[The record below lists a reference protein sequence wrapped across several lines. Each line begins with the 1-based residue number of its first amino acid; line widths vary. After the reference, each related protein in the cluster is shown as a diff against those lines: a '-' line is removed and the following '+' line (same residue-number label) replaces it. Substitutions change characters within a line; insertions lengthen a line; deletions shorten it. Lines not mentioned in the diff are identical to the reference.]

1 MDLSQIFVDLTSKN
15 NLFNPVQAQGSFIGH
30 RFGKRDIP
38 EEHLDF
44 NNLKNFLIH
53 ENPDQI
59 ILESVFGD
67 PFEYNKIEEL
77 FDFCQYQDIQI
88 IVLTNG
94 VSEKIKLVEGNNSYC
109 IFKLYGYSD
118 TYDVVTPHGDFSKV
132 EQNLK
137 YCDKINY
144 YMYVENFKDLHN
156 VENNIHG
163 IEVEYFD
170 GPTVGYFINHIMTE
184 TGEWLHDVTS
194 LYTNNVNNTFAT
206 PILEKDYDSLSKLNI
221 PDCIPSKSLL
231 GYQYLKTF
239 VKITREKS
247 ILDMQLPK
255 NNSDKGFK
263 HQKSISYKGHLFK
276 NVGFRDYVTNAYIP
290 DWSIKKLYDS
300 QDKSG
305 SQEMLYAFNDFAN
318 NKQLI

>member
-1 MDLSQIFVDLTSKN
+1 MKLKQIFVDLTSKN
-15 NLFNPVQAQGSFIGH
+15 NLFNPVEAQGSFVGH

-59 ILESVFGD
+59 ILDSVFGD
-67 PFEYNKIEEL
+67 PFEYNKIKEL

-88 IVLTNG
+88 IVVTNG

-118 TYDVVTPHGDFSKV
+118 TYNVVIPHGDFSKV
-132 EQNLK
+132 RQNLK

-144 YMYVENFKDLHN
+144 HIYVENFKDLHN
-156 VENNIHG
+156 VENNIYG
-163 IEVEYFD
+163 IEVEYFN
-170 GPTVGYFINHIMTE
+170 GPTVGHLIHHIMTE

-194 LYTNNVNNTFAT
+194 LYTNDVTDSFAT
-206 PILEKDYDSLSKLNI
+206 PISVKDYDSLSKLNI

-239 VKITREKS
+239 VQIIKEKS
-247 ILDMQLPK
+247 ILEIQLPK
-255 NNSDKGFK
+255 NNSHIELKK
-263 HQKSISYKGHLFK
+263 SKSISYKGHLFD
-276 NVGFRDYVTNAYIP
+276 NIVCRDYITNGYIP
-290 DWSIKKLYDS
+290 DWSIKKLFDS
-300 QDKSG
+300 QDG
-305 SQEMLYAFNDFAN
+305 IANQEMLYAFNDFAN